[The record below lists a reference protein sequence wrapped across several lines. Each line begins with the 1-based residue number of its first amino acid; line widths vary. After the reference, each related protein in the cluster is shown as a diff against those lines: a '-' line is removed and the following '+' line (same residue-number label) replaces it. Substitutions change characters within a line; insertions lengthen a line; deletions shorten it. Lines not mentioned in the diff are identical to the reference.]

1 MEQQLLKDFESYE
14 EVRNN
19 GNYNMMDARAIEESG
34 LDKDRYFYIIKN
46 YNEIQEKYEENQ

>member
-1 MEQQLLKDFESYE
+1 MEQQLLEDFESYE